1 MEYLKYEHID
11 TTTANLLW
19 LITCQSESKGDS
31 LRASYESAL
40 CKICEL
46 KMQADSY
53 RCKTY

>member
-19 LITCQSESKGDS
+19 LITCQSKSKGDS